1 MTSSSPTI
9 GSSQPA
15 EARLPGLTRYVYGT
29 TRLGDGSLPFEAR
42 VAVARAA
49 IDAGVSLHTS
59 HSYGDALQVLRAALD
74 QDRSHIPAMIFKIGW
89 DSVEQVR
96 EVIQQNLEPLG
107 LDHMPVGQLCLG
119 GALGEQF
126 RTGGPACDGLRGLKE
141 EGLVGRFVL
150 EVWPWTSDVPL
161 DALRSGHAEG
171 LVDGYIFYLN
181 PLQRFASDAL
191 WDLLQ
196 ERGETIVA
204 MRTVA
209 GGSLDRLKEN
219 GPEYLRARAAQMA
232 PIYARSGCG
241 TWTEFCVRFALG
253 YSNVAAT
260 VGATSRLE
268 NLREFTEAV
277 QAATPLPADVVAEV
291 ETLQR
296 RWADEHDRHAAPW
309 SM

>member
-1 MTSSSPTI
+1 MTIITPT
-9 GSSQPA
+9 GLAGTS
-15 EARLPGLTRYVYGT
+15 ARLPGLTRYVYGT

-74 QDRSHIPAMIFKIGW
+74 QDRSSIPSLIFKIGW

-96 EVIQQNLEPLG
+96 DVIHQNLAPLA
-107 LDHMPVGQLCLG
+107 LDHMAVGQLCLG
-119 GALGEQF
+119 GPLAEQF
-126 RTGGPACDGLRGLKE
+126 RSGGPACDGLRGLKE

-150 EVWPWTSDVPL
+150 EVWPWSSDVAV
-161 DALRSGHAEG
+161 DALLGGHAQG
-171 LVDGYIFYLN
+171 LIDGYIFYLN
-181 PLQRFASDAL
+181 PLQRFASNAL
-191 WDLLQ
+191 WDLLHR
-196 ERGETIVA
+196 RGETIVA

-219 GPEYLRARAAQMA
+219 GPDYLRARAVQVA
-232 PIYARSGCG
+232 PVYARSGCK
-241 TWTEFCVRFALG
+241 TWTEFCARFALG

-291 ETLQR
+291 EALQR

>member
-1 MTSSSPTI
+1 MNSSSP
-9 GSSQPA
+9 A
-15 EARLPGLTRYVYGT
+15 AARLPGLTRYTYGT

-49 IDAGVSLHTS
+49 LDAGVSLHTS

-74 QDRSHIPAMIFKIGW
+74 QDRSRIPAMIFKIGW
-89 DSVEQVR
+89 DSVAQVR
-96 EVIQQNLEPLG
+96 DIIRQNLEPLG
-107 LDHMPVGQLCLG
+107 LDHMAVGQLCLG
-119 GALGEQF
+119 GALAEQF
-126 RTGGPACDGLRGLKE
+126 RTGGPACDELRGLKE

-150 EVWPWTSDVPL
+150 EVWPWNSDVPV
-161 DALRSGHAEG
+161 DALRGGHAEG

-191 WDLLQ
+191 WDLLR

-209 GGSLDRLKEN
+209 GGSVDRLREH
-219 GPEYLRARAAQMA
+219 GPDYLRARAAQVA

-241 TWTEFCVRFALG
+241 TWTEFCARFALG
-253 YSNVAAT
+253 FPNVAAT
-260 VGATSRLE
+260 VGATSRVE
-268 NLREFTEAV
+268 NLREFLNAVREA
-277 QAATPLPADVVAEV
+277 APLPADVQAEV
-291 ETLQR
+291 ESLQR

>member
-1 MTSSSPTI
+1 MNNSSPITP
-9 GSSQPA
+9 S
-15 EARLPGLTRYVYGT
+15 EAQVRLPGLTRYVYGT

-42 VAVARAA
+42 VAIARAA

-59 HSYGDALQVLRAALD
+59 HSYEDALQVLRAALD
-74 QDRSHIPAMIFKIGW
+74 QDRSHIPTMIFKIGW
-89 DSVEQVR
+89 DSVAQVR
-96 EVIQQNLEPLG
+96 EVIHQNLEPLG
-107 LDHMPVGQLCLG
+107 LDHMAIGQLCLG
-119 GALGEQF
+119 GPLAEQIRF
-126 RTGGPACDGLRGLKE
+126 GGPACNGLRGLKE

-150 EVWPWTSDVPL
+150 EIWPWNSGVAV
-161 DALRSGHAEG
+161 DALRGGHTEG

-181 PLQRFASDAL
+181 PLQRFASDVL
-191 WDLLQ
+191 WDLLRQ
-196 ERGETIVA
+196 RDETIVA

-219 GPEYLRARAAQMA
+219 GPDYLKSRAVQMA
-232 PIYARSGCG
+232 PVYERSGCG
-241 TWTEFCVRFALG
+241 TWTEFCARFALG

-260 VGATSRLE
+260 VGATSRPE
-268 NLREFTEAV
+268 NLREFMETV

-291 ETLQR
+291 EGLQR